1 MPHCQTFKQK
11 IEELKKRIQSLGAL
25 SIEELLLK
33 YRNTGDEKIAEELYR
48 ILQEIEEFKKE
59 YEEKVKEL
67 LIEWYPKKDK
77 INEFLQN
84 LKINERGRVEIEELD
99 LSFCNLSGTLYL
111 LSLFEK
117 IEVLNCSNNQLTSLP
132 ELPDGLEM
140 LDCAFNQFISLPE
153 LPGGLKELYCSFN
166 HFTSLPELPDGL
178 KVLDCSFNQ
187 LTSLPEL
194 PNGLKLLFCFNNRLT
209 SLPELPKSLIIIHSQ
224 NNQLSQE
231 TIEKIKSHPNYDSS
245 TWII

>member
-1 MPHCQTFKQK
+1 MPYCQTFKQK

-59 YEEKVKEL
+59 YEAKVKEL

-77 INEFLQN
+77 INEFLQS
-84 LKINERGRVEIEELD
+84 LKINERGRVEIDRLD

-117 IEVLNCSNNQLTSLP
+117 IEILDCYNNQLTSLP
-132 ELPDGLEM
+132 ELPDGLKR
-140 LDCAFNQFISLPE
+140 LSCYNN
-153 LPGGLKELYCSFN
+153 K
-166 HFTSLPELPDGL
+166 
-178 KVLDCSFNQ
+178 

-194 PNGLKLLFCFNNRLT
+194 PAGLQWLNCFHNPL
-209 SLPELPKSLIIIHSQ
+209 SPK
-224 NNQLSQE
+224 
-231 TIEKIKSHPNYDSS
+231 TIKKIKSHPNYNIH
-245 TWII
+245 TWLI

>member
-1 MPHCQTFKQK
+1 MPNNYCQTFKQK
-11 IEELKKRIQSLGAL
+11 IEELKGKAQ
-25 SIEELLLK
+25 SIEGLLLE
-33 YRNTGDEKIAEELYR
+33 YRNTGNEKIAEELVEEIDK

-117 IEVLNCSNNQLTSLP
+117 IEVLNCFYNKL
-132 ELPDGLEM
+132 
-140 LDCAFNQFISLPE
+140 I
-153 LPGGLKELYCSFN
+153 
-166 HFTSLPELPDGL
+166 SLPELPDGL
-178 KVLDCSFNQ
+178 KRLDCSYNQ

-194 PNGLKLLFCFNNRLT
+194 PNGLEELNCSDNKLT
-209 SLPELPKSLIIIHSQ
+209 SLPELPNGLKRLSCYNNKLTSLPELPAGLQWLNCFH
-224 NNQLSQE
+224 NPLSPK
-231 TIEKIKSHPNYDSS
+231 TIKKIKSHPNYNIH
-245 TWII
+245 TWLI